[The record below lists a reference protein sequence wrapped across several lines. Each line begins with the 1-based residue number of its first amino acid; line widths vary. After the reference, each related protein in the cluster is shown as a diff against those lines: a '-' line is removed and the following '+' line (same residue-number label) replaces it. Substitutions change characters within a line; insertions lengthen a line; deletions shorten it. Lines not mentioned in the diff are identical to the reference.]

1 MTPHDRD
8 PWAKPPR
15 GRRLWRFWRAD
26 PAADADAEI
35 DFHIESQV
43 AEYVAQG
50 MSEPEARAQAMRRFG
65 DVLAI
70 STTLH
75 RLGHQ
80 RERTVRFTERL
91 DRVRQDARFALRQ
104 FAHHPLFTAAAVLTM
119 ALGIGAN
126 TAIFSVTYSVLLRPL
141 PYAHG
146 DRLLDLSERNGSGAM
161 NVTFGNYGVWKE
173 QATDFASLAGIW
185 YGSFTLTGAGMP
197 QRVTAYRVTADYWK
211 TLYIPPA
218 LGGYFGAAQ
227 DQVGAPNVVV
237 LSHAFWNST
246 FSGDSTI
253 VGRTITLDGE
263 PYTVLGVASPDY
275 ALYSS
280 APAIW
285 VPLRLTSTQL
295 QEHADHELT
304 VTGLVRPGVDTATAV
319 AQLARIEMGLAQ
331 RYPHSYFDGGIIA
344 TPLRSSV
351 VASSRSLLYLLS
363 GAVGLVL
370 LIACVNVANLLLAR
384 GASRRKEVA
393 IRGALG
399 AGRGR
404 VVAQMLVESL
414 LLALGGGALGIAIA
428 TPILHF
434 IVRSGP
440 ASVPRLQDATI
451 DLPVLGFTIALSVV
465 CGLVFGLAPALRTSK
480 LDLQDALRDG
490 HRGSGGSV
498 RDRLRGGL
506 VVAEI
511 AIALVLLDGAGLL
524 VRSAIQVQQVNPG
537 FNTHNLLLAGVQLPH
552 ASYPT
557 DTAEGLALNRISD
570 AIAAAPGVS
579 SVAMV
584 SLAPI
589 AGGGWDCSY
598 FRDLGS
604 GPSSSA
610 GANIRIATPNFFQT
624 MGIPLV
630 RGRTFTSADV
640 EGAPAVV
647 MINATLA
654 RELYGSADP
663 IGRRLAACTDP
674 IAGSP
679 HWLTVI
685 GVTADIRASGLGS
698 PPTDEVYYPLAQWP
712 QPNMTLLIRTA
723 VPVATVVPM
732 VRRAIAAVDPMLP
745 LGQTITMDQIV
756 ARSMASS
763 RFNMT
768 LFMLLGLTGLL
779 LAAIGIY
786 GVIAYFVVQRSHE
799 FGVRMALGASGDRVV
814 AMVLRHGLTLG
825 VIGVGV
831 GSVVAFWATLLV
843 RNQLH
848 GVSTRD
854 PVTFVAVA
862 LVLVAVTGLASFI
875 PARRATRVDP
885 LTALREG

>member
-1 MTPHDRD
+1 MTLRDRD
-8 PWAKPPR
+8 PWEKPLR

-35 DFHIESQV
+35 DFHIESQI
-43 AEYVAQG
+43 AESIAAG
-50 MSEPEARAQAMRRFG
+50 MSPEQARAEAMRRFG
-65 DVLAI
+65 DVSAI

-91 DRVRQDARFALRQ
+91 DRIRQDVRFALRQ
-104 FAHHPLFTAAAVLTM
+104 FGRHPLFTAAAVVTM

-141 PYAHG
+141 PYAQG

-161 NVTFGNYGVWKE
+161 SVTFGNYGAWKE

-185 YGSFTLTGAGMP
+185 YGSFTLTGPGNP
-197 QRVTAYRVTADYWK
+197 QRVSAYRVTADYWK

-218 LGGYFGAAQ
+218 IGGYFGPTH
-227 DQVGAPNVVV
+227 DRVGAPNVVV
-237 LSHAFWNST
+237 LSHAFWRTT
-246 FSGDSTI
+246 FGGDSSI
-253 VGRTITLDGE
+253 VGRAITLDGE
-263 PYTVLGVASPDY
+263 PYTVLGVASPGY
-275 ALYSS
+275 ALSSS

-285 VPLRLTSTQL
+285 VPLRITERQL
-295 QEHADHELT
+295 QEHADHELS
-304 VTGLVRPGVDTATAV
+304 VIGLVRPGVDTATAV
-319 AQLARIEMGLAQ
+319 AQLTRIEMRLAQ

-344 TPLRSSV
+344 TPLQSSV
-351 VASSRSLLYLLS
+351 VASSRGLIYLLS

-404 VVAQMLVESL
+404 VVGQMLVESL
-414 LLALGGGALGIAIA
+414 LLALAGGALGVAVA

-434 IVRSGP
+434 LVQSGP

-451 DLPVLGFTIALSVV
+451 DLPVLAFTIALSVV

-480 LDLQDALRDG
+480 LDLQEALRDG

-557 DTAEGLALNRISD
+557 DTVEMLALNRISD
-570 AIAAAPGVS
+570 AIAATPGVS

-584 SLAPI
+584 SLPPI

-604 GPSSSA
+604 GPSASA

-640 EGAPAVV
+640 AGAPAVV
-647 MINATLA
+647 MINTSLA
-654 RELYGSADP
+654 RALFGSGDP
-663 IGRRLAACTDP
+663 IGRRLSACTDP
-674 IAGSP
+674 VAGTP
-679 HWLTVI
+679 HWLTVV
-685 GVTADIRASGLGS
+685 GVTADIRADGLGS

-712 QPNMTLLIRTA
+712 QPNMTALVRTT
-723 VPVATVVPM
+723 VPAATVVPS
-732 VRRAIAAVDPMLP
+732 VRRAVSAIDPTLP
-745 LGQTITMDQIV
+745 IRTLTMDEAV

-763 RFNMT
+763 RFTMT
-768 LFMLLGLTGLL
+768 LFLLLGLTGLL
-779 LAAIGIY
+779 LAAVGIY

-799 FGVRMALGASGDRVV
+799 FGVRMALGASSDRVV
-814 AMVLRHGLTLG
+814 AMVLRHGVTLG
-825 VIGVGV
+825 VIGVGI
-831 GSVVAFWATLLV
+831 GSLAAFGATQLV
-843 RNQLH
+843 RHQLDD
-848 GVSTRD
+848 VSAHD
-854 PVTFVAVA
+854 PVTFISVAA
-862 LVLVAVTGLASFI
+862 VLLAVTGLASFI

>member
-1 MTPHDRD
+1 MGTHDRD
-8 PWAKPPR
+8 PWARPTR

-26 PAADADAEI
+26 PAADADAELA
-35 DFHIESQV
+35 FHIESQI
-43 AEYVAQG
+43 AEYVADG
-50 MSEPEARAQAMRRFG
+50 MSPDAAREAAIRRFG
-65 DVLAI
+65 DIAAI

-80 RERTVRFTERL
+80 RERAVRFTERL
-91 DRVRQDARFALRQ
+91 DRIRQDARFALRQ
-104 FAHHPLFTAAAVLTM
+104 FARHPLFTAAAVVTM
-119 ALGIGAN
+119 ALGIGTN

-141 PYAHG
+141 PYANG
-146 DRLLDLSERNGSGAM
+146 DRLLRLDEHFGSGYM

-173 QATDFASLAGIW
+173 QATDFQTLAGIW
-185 YGSFTLTGAGMP
+185 YGSFTLTGAGTP
-197 QRVTAYRVTADYWK
+197 QRVQAYRVTGNYWK

-218 LGGYFGAAQ
+218 VGGYFGPAQ

-246 FSGDSTI
+246 FGGDSSI

-263 PYTVLGVASPDY
+263 PYTVLGVASPEY
-275 ALYSS
+275 ALHSS

-285 VPLRLTSTQL
+285 VPLRLTERQL

-304 VTGLVRPGVDTATAV
+304 VIGAVRPGVDTATAV
-319 AQLARIEMGLAQ
+319 AQLTRIEMGLA
-331 RYPHSYFDGGIIA
+331 RDYPHSYFDGGIVA
-344 TPLRSSV
+344 RPLQSSIV
-351 VASSRSLLYLLS
+351 SSSRDLIYLLS

-399 AGRGR
+399 AGRRR
-404 VVAQMLVESL
+404 VVGQLLVESL
-414 LLALGGGALGIAIA
+414 ILAIAGGGLGVAVA

-434 IVRSGP
+434 LVRSGP
-440 ASVPRLQDATI
+440 GSIPRLQDAAI
-451 DLPVLGFTIALSVV
+451 NLPVLAFTVGLSVV
-465 CGLVFGLAPALRTSK
+465 CGLVFGLVPALRTSK
-480 LDLQDALRDG
+480 LDLQQALRDG

-511 AIALVLLDGAGLL
+511 AIALLLLDGAGLL
-524 VRSAIQVQQVNPG
+524 VRNAIQVQRVNPG

-557 DTAEGLALNRISD
+557 DTAVTIAMNRI
-570 AIAAAPGVS
+570 AETVAAAPGVS

-589 AGGGWDCSY
+589 AASGWDCVY
-598 FRDLGS
+598 YRDTGT
-604 GPSSSA
+604 GPSSA
-610 GANIRIATPNFFQT
+610 LDANTRIATPNFFQT
-624 MGIPLV
+624 MGIPLL
-630 RGRTFTSADV
+630 RGRTFTSADIA
-640 EGAPAVV
+640 GAPPVV
-647 MINATLA
+647 MINASLA
-654 RELYGSADP
+654 RELFGSDDP

-674 IAGSP
+674 TAGTP
-679 HWLTVI
+679 HWLTVV
-685 GVTADIRASGLGS
+685 GVTADIRADGLGS
-698 PPTDEVYYPLAQWP
+698 PPRNEVYYPFAQWANP
-712 QPNMTLLIRTA
+712 SMTVLIRTA
-723 VPVATVVPM
+723 VPVATVVPS
-732 VRRAIAAVDPMLP
+732 VRRAIAGIDPTLP
-745 LGQTITMDQIV
+745 LGQTMTMDEIV
-756 ARSMASS
+756 SRSMASS

-768 LFMLLGLTGLL
+768 LFLLLGLTGLA
-779 LAAIGIY
+779 LAAVGIY

-814 AMVLRHGLTLG
+814 AMVVRHGLTLG
-825 VIGVGV
+825 VIGVGI
-831 GSVVAFWATLLV
+831 GSIAAVWATQLV
-843 RNQLH
+843 RNQLD

-854 PVTFVAVA
+854 PVTFIAVAV
-862 LVLVAVTGLASFI
+862 VLVAVTGLASFI

>member
-1 MTPHDRD
+1 MTSRDRD
-8 PWAKPPR
+8 PWARPLR

-26 PAADADAEI
+26 PAADADAELA
-35 DFHIESQV
+35 FHIESQI
-43 AEYVAQG
+43 AEYVADG
-50 MSEPEARAQAMRRFG
+50 MSPDAAREAAMRRFG
-65 DVLAI
+65 DVATI

-80 RERTVRFTERL
+80 RERAVRFTERL
-91 DRVRQDARFALRQ
+91 DRIRQDARFALRQ
-104 FAHHPLFTAAAVLTM
+104 FGRHPLFTAAAVLTM

-146 DRLLDLSERNGSGAM
+146 DRLLDLSERNGSGSM

-173 QATDFASLAGIW
+173 QATDFQSLAGVW
-185 YGSFTLTGAGMP
+185 YGSFTLTGAGTP
-197 QRVTAYRVTADYWK
+197 QRVSAYRVTADYWK

-218 LGGYFGAAQ
+218 LGGYFGPAQ
-227 DQVGAPNVVV
+227 DQVGGPNVVV

-246 FSGDSTI
+246 FGGDSSI
-253 VGRTITLDGE
+253 VGKSITLDGE
-263 PYTVLGVASPDY
+263 PYTVLGVASPGY
-275 ALYSS
+275 ALYAS
-280 APAIW
+280 APPIW
-285 VPLRLTSTQL
+285 VPLRITSTQL
-295 QEHADHELT
+295 QEHADHELS
-304 VTGLVRPGVDTATAV
+304 VIGLVRPGVDTSTAV
-319 AQLARIEMGLAQ
+319 AQLTRIEMGLARQ
-331 RYPHSYFDGGIIA
+331 YPHSYFDGGIIA
-344 TPLRSSV
+344 MPLQSSI
-351 VASSRSLLYLLS
+351 VAGSRGLIYLLS

-384 GASRRKEVA
+384 GASRRKEMA

-399 AGRGR
+399 AGRRR
-404 VVAQMLVESL
+404 VVGQLLVESL
-414 LLALGGGALGIAIA
+414 LLAVAGGALGIAVA

-434 IVRSGP
+434 IIRSGP

-451 DLPVLGFTIALSVV
+451 DLPVLAFTIALSVV

-480 LDLQDALRDG
+480 LDLQEALRDG

-524 VRSAIQVQQVNPG
+524 VRNAIQVQRVSPG

-557 DTAEGLALNRISD
+557 DTAVTIAMNRIAESV
-570 AIAAAPGVS
+570 AAAPGVS

-589 AGGGWDCSY
+589 AASGWDCVY
-598 FRDLGS
+598 FRDTGT
-604 GPSSSA
+604 GASSA
-610 GANIRIATPNFFQT
+610 VDANIRIATPNFFQT

-630 RGRTFTSADV
+630 RGRTFNSGDV
-640 EGAPAVV
+640 IGAPPVV

-654 RELYGSADP
+654 RELYGADDP
-663 IGRRLAACTDP
+663 IGRRLSACTDP
-674 IAGSP
+674 TAGTP
-679 HWLTVI
+679 HWLTVV
-685 GVTADIRASGLGS
+685 GVTADIRANGLGS
-698 PPTDEVYYPLAQWP
+698 PPRDEVYYPFAQRANP
-712 QPNMTLLIRTA
+712 SMTLLIRAA
-723 VPVATVVPM
+723 VPVATIVPS
-732 VRRAIAAVDPMLP
+732 VRRAIAGIDPTLP
-745 LGQTITMDQIV
+745 LGQTMTMDQIV

-768 LFMLLGLTGLL
+768 LFLLLGLTGLT
-779 LAAIGIY
+779 LAAVGIY

-825 VIGVGV
+825 VIGVGI
-831 GSVVAFWATLLV
+831 GSIAAFWATRLV

-848 GVSTRD
+848 DVSTHD
-854 PVTFVAVA
+854 PVTFIGVAV
-862 LVLVAVTGLASFI
+862 VLVAVTGLASFI